1 MGQWREEEKGALG
14 NIQLKKWGKKK
25 EAPARKTEQECK
37 IRKRTE
43 AGESFRRKT
52 WSALERCKEVKSLH
66 GFLLTSL

>member
-1 MGQWREEEKGALG
+1 VGQWRKEEKGAQG
-14 NIQLKKWGKKK
+14 TSTLKKWGKK
-25 EAPARKTEQECK
+25 EAPARETEQECK

-52 WSALERCKEVKSLH
+52 WSVLERCKEVKSLH